1 MTQTPMPPYT
11 RRSPETW
18 EAAGRDYIAGASAAV
33 IGERYG
39 LSARSIRRRAALEGW
54 RRDDDPAP
62 AFDANRRRME
72 TDLETFPQLADV
84 NQITG
89 EDLRNLLLLPDAAG
103 LCRYAFRRAA
113 ECAALDG
120 PNEAAAW
127 LRVVRLTERVSSRID
142 VDVRPHSPA
151 DYLRASMIGSIT
163 GRREPDPAEFVE
175 ESDVSAMSPE
185 ISGGADSG
193 G

>member
-1 MTQTPMPPYT
+1 MTRSPMSPYT

-18 EAAGRDYIAGASAAV
+18 EAARRDYISGASTAV
-33 IGERYG
+33 VAERYG
-39 LSARSIRRRAALEGW
+39 LCARSVRRRAALERW

-62 AFDANRRRME
+62 AFEQLRQRVEA
-72 TDLETFPQLADV
+72 DLEALPELADV
-84 NQITG
+84 SQVAD

-127 LRVVRLTERVSSRID
+127 LRVVRLTEKVSSRID
-142 VDVRPHSPA
+142 VDVRPYSPA
-151 DYLRASMIGSIT
+151 DYLRASMLGALAAGQARDEARVI
-163 GRREPDPAEFVE
+163 E
-175 ESDVSAMSPE
+175 ESDMSAMSPE
-185 ISGGADSG
+185 IQSGPDSDG
-193 G
+193 